1 MSTEHLNITMPS
13 ALRDVVDRE
22 AKKRRTKRST
32 LIQVAVRVYLRLSR
46 QQELR
51 ALLEEGYGELSSEA
65 KNLEREFR
73 HLDAESLKHVD

>member
-13 ALRDVVDRE
+13 ALRDAVDRE